1 MDISRLLFA
10 LTTST
15 IILLGTAGIVALA
28 IIAANEDSEK
38 AFGKVSDGTMVELAK
53 GILAAIKVWFFLA
66 ISVMVFIFVRYMI

>member
-28 IIAANEDSEK
+28 IIAANEDNEK
-38 AFGKVSDGTMVELAK
+38 VHGGTAVELAK

-66 ISVMVFIFVRYMI
+66 ISVMVFIFVYYMI

>member
-1 MDISRLLFA
+1 MSIVQFLFA

-28 IIAANEDSEK
+28 IIAANEDNEK
-38 AFGKVSDGTMVELAK
+38 AHGGTAVELAK

-66 ISVMVFIFVRYMI
+66 ISAMVFIFVYYMI

>member
-1 MDISRLLFA
+1 MSIVQFLFA

-28 IIAANEDSEK
+28 IIAANEDNEK
-38 AFGKVSDGTMVELAK
+38 AHGGTAVELAK

-66 ISVMVFIFVRYMI
+66 ISVMVFIFVYYMI

>member
-1 MDISRLLFA
+1 MSIERLLFA

-28 IIAANEDSEK
+28 IIAANEDNEK
-38 AFGKVSDGTMVELAK
+38 ASGKASGGTMVELAK
-53 GILAAIKVWFFLA
+53 GIIAAIKVWFFLA

>member
-1 MDISRLLFA
+1 MDVSRLLFT

-28 IIAANEDSEK
+28 IIAANEDNEK
-38 AFGKVSDGTMVELAK
+38 ASGKASGGTMVELAK
-53 GILAAIKVWFFLA
+53 GILAAIKVWFFLT

>member
-38 AFGKVSDGTMVELAK
+38 ALGKASGGTMVELAK
-53 GILAAIKVWFFLA
+53 GILAAIKAWFFLT
-66 ISVMVFIFVRYMI
+66 ISVLVFIFVRYMI

>member
-28 IIAANEDSEK
+28 IIAANEDNEK
-38 AFGKVSDGTMVELAK
+38 ASGDTMVELAK
-53 GILAAIKVWFFLA
+53 GILVAIKVWFFII
-66 ISVMVFIFVRYMI
+66 ISVMIFVFVRYMI

>member
-1 MDISRLLFA
+1 MGIAQLLFA

-15 IILLGTAGIVALA
+15 IILLATIGLVALA
-28 IIAANEDSEK
+28 ITMANEGNEK
-38 AFGKVSDGTMVELAK
+38 ASSGTMDELAK

>member
-28 IIAANEDSEK
+28 ITAANEDNEK
-38 AFGKVSDGTMVELAK
+38 ASGGTAVELAK
-53 GILAAIKVWFFLA
+53 GILAAIKAWFFLT
-66 ISVMVFIFVRYMI
+66 ISVMVFIFVHYMI

>member
-1 MDISRLLFA
+1 MDVSRLLFT

-28 IIAANEDSEK
+28 IIAVNEDNEK
-38 AFGKVSDGTMVELAK
+38 ASGGTMVELAK

-66 ISVMVFIFVRYMI
+66 ISVMVFIFVYYMI

>member
-1 MDISRLLFA
+1 MSIERLLLA

-28 IIAANEDSEK
+28 IIAANEDNEK
-38 AFGKVSDGTMVELAK
+38 AFGGTMVELAK
-53 GILAAIKVWFFLA
+53 RILAVIKVWFFLT